1 MNKRKK
7 LCLFFSRYVFLS
19 RGHLG
24 QQLEQRGARDTPSAE
39 QLVGSKAPTP
49 HACSQAVGWRAALQ
63 ETCLRVPTHSL
74 GHALN
79 EETALDDRDAEQE
92 SGWFF

>member
-1 MNKRKK
+1 M
-7 LCLFFSRYVFLS
+7 LVLFRYVFLS

-24 QQLEQRGARDTPSAE
+24 QRLEQRGARDSPLAE

-49 HACSQAVGWRAALQ
+49 HACSQAVGCRAALQ

-74 GHALN
+74 GHSLH